1 LKICAPAP
9 GGDDYRVPL
18 ANVNLAAA
26 NIVETDRKTQMLTRL
41 IMAGFDPAEALK
53 ALDMPPIAHTGI
65 PVTSL
70 QSVASINP
78 VDPGSVYP

>member
-1 LKICAPAP
+1 
-9 GGDDYRVPL
+9 
-18 ANVNLAAA
+18 VNLAAA
-26 NIVETDRKTQMLTRL
+26 NIVETDRKTQMLARL

-53 ALDMPPIAHTGI
+53 ALDMPAIAHTGI

-78 VDPGSVYP
+78 VDPASVYP